1 MNKMSLSAIS
11 VAVMLSLSGCA
22 STASQTN
29 TSATQQAEQTAAPAL
44 PFVNIDYQTFTLDNG
59 LTVVVHTDRK
69 APIVAVNVWYDVGA
83 KNEQVGKTGFAHL
96 FEHLMFNG
104 TENYDDEYFGPFE
117 RAGAT
122 EQNGTTN
129 SDRTNYFQNVPTPAL
144 DMALW
149 MESDRM
155 GHLLGAITQD
165 KLDEQRGVVQNEK
178 RQGEAQPYGT
188 MWNNVW
194 KYTFPQGHPYSW
206 SVIGSMEDLNAAS
219 LDDVHQWFKDY
230 YGPNNAVLVLAGD
243 IDVETAKKKANK
255 YFGDIKPGKPVAK
268 LEKWIAKRDEQSRMV
283 IKDRVPAS
291 RIVKV
296 WNTAEKGTTDGE
308 YLNLLSDV
316 LAGGKNSRL
325 YQRLVY
331 DEQLASNVFSFN
343 YLRTLAGQL
352 IIGVDALDKS
362 NIEKIEAIIDEEIAN
377 IIAKGPTTDELNRI
391 KFSNAAEW
399 VKQVEGVGGFG
410 GKSDVL
416 ASGAVYHNDPG
427 YYKRAFEITSN
438 ATTSDVQGAAERW
451 LSSGDFVLTVHP
463 FAELSANEQG
473 VDRSTGVPGA
483 GDVPSLDLPEVNT
496 FTLSNGLEVVLSQR
510 SDTPVIN
517 MRLDIS
523 AGTASDD
530 NNKPG
535 VANFTAN
542 MLDEGAGELSAL
554 ALAEELEKLGASID
568 TSASLDKTSLS
579 MSAMA
584 INWQQS
590 LALFSEVLQNP
601 SFNDSDIE
609 RVRTLI
615 LQQIKQEKA
624 RPMSNAL
631 RVLPPL
637 LYGASHPYGKPLTGT
652 GNEESVAAISRDDLL
667 AYTEK
672 WMRPDLAR
680 LVVVGDIDQAQLKQ
694 SLEQALASWQAPQ
707 QAAPSLDIPTVD
719 NAEQARVFVLDKP
732 DSPQSL
738 IISGLL
744 GPDANDTDA
753 QQEVTLDMMNTIIGG
768 SFTSRMNM
776 NLRED
781 KGWSYGARTILMDT
795 DAQSTFFVFA
805 PVQTDKT
812 KESMQEILKE
822 LNGYI
827 GEQPATQEE
836 LDKVV
841 ANKIAKLPGRYE
853 KKRSLLNALADAYD
867 NGRDVSYLEKY
878 PQLVEQPDTQ
888 AIAKQAQ
895 SLIKPKQLTWVI
907 VGDVAKIKE
916 QIESL
921 NLGEVTYLD

>member
-29 TSATQQAEQTAAPAL
+29 TSANQQAEQTAAPAL

-243 IDVETAKKKANK
+243 IDVETAKEKANK

-362 NIEKIEAIIDEEIAN
+362 HIEKIEAIIDEEIAN

-438 ATTSDVQGAAERW
+438 ATTSDVQGAAKRW

-530 NNKPG
+530 NSKPG

-878 PQLVEQPDTQ
+878 PQLVQQPDAQ

-916 QIESL
+916 PH
-921 NLGEVTYLD
+921 

>member
-1 MNKMSLSAIS
+1 
-11 VAVMLSLSGCA
+11 
-22 STASQTN
+22 
-29 TSATQQAEQTAAPAL
+29 
-44 PFVNIDYQTFTLDNG
+44 
-59 LTVVVHTDRK
+59 
-69 APIVAVNVWYDVGA
+69 
-83 KNEQVGKTGFAHL
+83 
-96 FEHLMFNG
+96 MFNG

-352 IIGVDALDKS
+352 IIGVDALDKA

-377 IIAKGPTTDELNRI
+377 IIAQGPTTDELNRI

-878 PQLVEQPDTQ
+878 PQLVQQPDTQ

>member
-362 NIEKIEAIIDEEIAN
+362 IIEKIEAIIDEEIAN

-652 GNEESVAAISRDDLL
+652 GNEESVAAISRDDML

-878 PQLVEQPDTQ
+878 PQLVQQPDTQ

-895 SLIKPKQLTWVI
+895 SVIKPKQLTWVI

>member
-352 IIGVDALDKS
+352 IIGVDALDKA

-377 IIAKGPTTDELNRI
+377 IIAQGPTTDELNRI

-554 ALAEELEKLGASID
+554 ALAEELEKLGASIE

-652 GNEESVAAISRDDLL
+652 GNEESVAAISRDDML

-680 LVVVGDIDQAQLKQ
+680 LVVVGDIDQTQLKQ

-744 GPDANDTDA
+744 GPDASDTDA

-867 NGRDVSYLEKY
+867 NGRDVSYLERY
-878 PQLVEQPDTQ
+878 PQLVQQPDTQ

>member
-22 STASQTN
+22 STASQTD
-29 TSATQQAEQTAAPAL
+29 TSATQQAEKTAAPAL

-362 NIEKIEAIIDEEIAN
+362 HIDKIEAIIDEEIAN
-377 IIAKGPTTDELNRI
+377 IIAQGPTNDELNRI

-438 ATTSDVQGAAERW
+438 ATTSDLQGAAERW

-652 GNEESVAAISRDDLL
+652 GNEESVAAISRDDML

-680 LVVVGDIDQAQLKQ
+680 LVVVGDIDQTQLKQ

-878 PQLVEQPDTQ
+878 PQLVQQPDTQ

-895 SLIKPKQLTWVI
+895 SVIKPKQLTWVI

>member
-652 GNEESVAAISRDDLL
+652 GNEESVAAISRDDML

-744 GPDANDTDA
+744 GPDASDTDA

-878 PQLVEQPDTQ
+878 PQLVQQPDTQ

>member
-352 IIGVDALDKS
+352 IIGVDALDKA

-377 IIAKGPTTDELNRI
+377 IIAQGPTTDELNRI

-878 PQLVEQPDTQ
+878 PQLVQQPDTQ

>member
-438 ATTSDVQGAAERW
+438 TTTSDVQGAAERW

-878 PQLVEQPDTQ
+878 PQLVQQPDTQ

>member
-268 LEKWIAKRDEQSRMV
+268 LEKWIAKREEQSRMV

-296 WNTAEKGTTDGE
+296 WNIAEKGTTDGE

-352 IIGVDALDKS
+352 IIGVDALDKA

-377 IIAKGPTTDELNRI
+377 IIAQGPTTDELNRI

-652 GNEESVAAISRDDLL
+652 GNEESVAAISRDDML

-744 GPDANDTDA
+744 GPDASDTDA

-878 PQLVEQPDTQ
+878 PQLVQQPDTQ

>member
-22 STASQTN
+22 STASQTD

-352 IIGVDALDKS
+352 IIGVDALDKA
-362 NIEKIEAIIDEEIAN
+362 NIETIEAIIDEEIAN
-377 IIAKGPTTDELNRI
+377 IIAQGPTTDELNRI

-878 PQLVEQPDTQ
+878 PQLVQQPDTQ

>member
-377 IIAKGPTTDELNRI
+377 IIAQGPTTDELNRI

-483 GDVPSLDLPEVNT
+483 GDVPSLELPEVNT

-554 ALAEELEKLGASID
+554 ALAEELEKLGASIN

-652 GNEESVAAISRDDLL
+652 GNEESVAAISRDDML

-795 DAQSTFFVFA
+795 DAQSAFFVFA

-878 PQLVEQPDTQ
+878 PQLVQQPDTQ
-888 AIAKQAQ
+888 AIAEQAQ

>member
-352 IIGVDALDKS
+352 IIGVDALDKA

-377 IIAKGPTTDELNRI
+377 IIAQGPTTDELNRI

-416 ASGAVYHNDPG
+416 ASGTVYHNDPG

-652 GNEESVAAISRDDLL
+652 GNEESVAAISRDDML

-719 NAEQARVFVLDKP
+719 NAEQPRVFVLDKP

-878 PQLVEQPDTQ
+878 PQLVQQPDTQ

>member
-377 IIAKGPTTDELNRI
+377 IIAQGPTTDELNRI

-652 GNEESVAAISRDDLL
+652 GNEESVAAISRDDML

-878 PQLVEQPDTQ
+878 PQLVQQPDTQ

>member
-1 MNKMSLSAIS
+1 M
-11 VAVMLSLSGCA
+11 
-22 STASQTN
+22 
-29 TSATQQAEQTAAPAL
+29 
-44 PFVNIDYQTFTLDNG
+44 
-59 LTVVVHTDRK
+59 
-69 APIVAVNVWYDVGA
+69 
-83 KNEQVGKTGFAHL
+83 
-96 FEHLMFNG
+96 
-104 TENYDDEYFGPFE
+104 
-117 RAGAT
+117 
-122 EQNGTTN
+122 
-129 SDRTNYFQNVPTPAL
+129 
-144 DMALW
+144 
-149 MESDRM
+149 
-155 GHLLGAITQD
+155 
-165 KLDEQRGVVQNEK
+165 
-178 RQGEAQPYGT
+178 
-188 MWNNVW
+188 
-194 KYTFPQGHPYSW
+194 
-206 SVIGSMEDLNAAS
+206 
-219 LDDVHQWFKDY
+219 
-230 YGPNNAVLVLAGD
+230 
-243 IDVETAKKKANK
+243 
-255 YFGDIKPGKPVAK
+255 
-268 LEKWIAKRDEQSRMV
+268 
-283 IKDRVPAS
+283 
-291 RIVKV
+291 
-296 WNTAEKGTTDGE
+296 
-308 YLNLLSDV
+308 
-316 LAGGKNSRL
+316 
-325 YQRLVY
+325 
-331 DEQLASNVFSFN
+331 
-343 YLRTLAGQL
+343 
-352 IIGVDALDKS
+352 
-362 NIEKIEAIIDEEIAN
+362 
-377 IIAKGPTTDELNRI
+377 
-391 KFSNAAEW
+391 
-399 VKQVEGVGGFG
+399 GGFG

-652 GNEESVAAISRDDLL
+652 GNEESVAAISRDDML

-878 PQLVEQPDTQ
+878 PQLVQQPDTQ

-895 SLIKPKQLTWVI
+895 SVIKPKQLTWVI

>member
-377 IIAKGPTTDELNRI
+377 IIDQGPTTDELNRI

-652 GNEESVAAISRDDLL
+652 GNEESVAAISRDDML

-878 PQLVEQPDTQ
+878 PQLVQQPDTQ

>member
-22 STASQTN
+22 STASQTD
-29 TSATQQAEQTAAPAL
+29 TSATQQAEKTAAPAL

-377 IIAKGPTTDELNRI
+377 IIAQGPTTDELNRI

-652 GNEESVAAISRDDLL
+652 GNEESVAAISRDDML

-744 GPDANDTDA
+744 GPDASDTDA

-878 PQLVEQPDTQ
+878 PQLVQQPDTQ

>member
-22 STASQTN
+22 STASQTD
-29 TSATQQAEQTAAPAL
+29 TSATQQAEKTAAPAL

-362 NIEKIEAIIDEEIAN
+362 HIDKIEAIIDEEIAN
-377 IIAKGPTTDELNRI
+377 IIAQGPTTDELNRI

-473 VDRSTGVPGA
+473 VDRSTGVPDA

-496 FTLSNGLEVVLSQR
+496 FTLSNGLEVVLAQR

-652 GNEESVAAISRDDLL
+652 GNEESVAAISRDDML

-744 GPDANDTDA
+744 GPDASDTDA

-878 PQLVEQPDTQ
+878 PQLVQQPDTQ

>member
-29 TSATQQAEQTAAPAL
+29 TSANQQAEQTAAPAL

-243 IDVETAKKKANK
+243 IDVETAKEKANK

-362 NIEKIEAIIDEEIAN
+362 HIEKIEAIIDEEIAN

-438 ATTSDVQGAAERW
+438 ATTSDVQGAAKRW

-530 NNKPG
+530 NSKPG

-878 PQLVEQPDTQ
+878 PQLVQQPDAQ